1 MKNKASHLF
10 KLIRVLA
17 AIGVAG
23 ALLGFVA
30 IQVVSDPKKEIRSGG
45 SVNTGVRSINAK
57 ASSFYLDTG
66 HFPASIE
73 DLLSNARKL
82 TNWNGPY
89 VTEQQSIDPWGRRYI
104 LRTPGLHGDV
114 DVISLGADGL
124 VGGAGANSD
133 LGNWK

>member
-1 MKNKASHLF
+1 MKNKAWHLF

-30 IQVVSDPKKEIRSGG
+30 IQVVSDPKKEIRSDG
-45 SVNTGVRSINAK
+45 SVKTGVRSINAK

-89 VTEQQSIDPWGRRYI
+89 VTEQQSMDPWGRHYI
-104 LRTPGLHGDV
+104 LRTPGLHGEIDV
-114 DVISLGADGL
+114 VSLGADGR
-124 VGGAGANSD
+124 VGGVDADAD
-133 LGNWK
+133 IGNWQ